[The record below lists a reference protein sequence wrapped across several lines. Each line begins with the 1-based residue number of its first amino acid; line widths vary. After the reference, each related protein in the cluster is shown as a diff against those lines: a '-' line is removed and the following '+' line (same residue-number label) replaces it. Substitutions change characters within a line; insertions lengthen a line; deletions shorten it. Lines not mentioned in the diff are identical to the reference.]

1 MDMSPEVDQIAL
13 AMVKVQAALKPAVI
27 DSDNPFYHSRFA
39 SINAVW
45 DACRELLTDNGLSVV
60 QTTDEAALPG
70 HVIIVTTLLHRSGQW
85 IRGRLSLP
93 TQRVDKQ
100 GNLKPPDP
108 QSCGSAITYGR
119 RYGLAAIVGICADE
133 DDDGEGQMGRGK
145 APAKGKASAKKPAAS
160 KPKPEPKRSA
170 EGLLCPDCAGPMWD
184 NRPDRAK
191 DKADIEA
198 GTRTKKARPAWKCKD
213 KACDGFWWDSDP
225 DGEKGAASK
234 PEATQ
239 DDSLLGQAKRILA
252 QSMIAC
258 GINLDDMPVKVRDL
272 CRNEMGCE
280 RLEDAHD
287 DHLKNIIEFA
297 DDPVNWETCKWTAP
311 F

>member
-1 MDMSPEVDQIAL
+1 MDMSPEVNEIA
-13 AMVKVQAALKPAVI
+13 AAVVKVQAALKPAVI
-27 DSDNPFYHSRFA
+27 DSDNPYYHSRFA

-70 HVIIVTTLLHRSGQW
+70 YVVIVTTMLHTSGQW
-85 IRGRLSLP
+85 IKGRMSLP

-100 GNLKPPDP
+100 GDLKPPDP

-145 APAKGKASAKKPAAS
+145 KAPATKAKGKAS
-160 KPKPEPKRSA
+160 KPKPEPERSS

-191 DKADIEA
+191 DKAAIKD

-225 DGEKGAASK
+225 DKGKSPPLDEGEG
-234 PEATQ
+234 
-239 DDSLLGQAKRILA
+239 DLVVQAKRILA

-258 GINLDDMPVKVRDL
+258 GISLDDMPAKVLAFCKNAMECNRV
-272 CRNEMGCE
+272 
-280 RLEDAHD
+280 EDAHP

-297 DDPVNWETCKWTAP
+297 DDPVNWETCDWVSP